1 MMSHERL
8 DVYQVS
14 IKFLAVA
21 RRIIKKL
28 PRGNADLADHLKR
41 ASRAVPLLIAEGV
54 GKVTAAHK
62 AKYFADARGESF
74 ECAACLDVM
83 REEDLVEPE
92 DFDAGQRAA
101 GATGEHAHTNVQI
114 GRSRDWRR

>member
-1 MMSHERL
+1 V

-14 IKFLAVA
+14 IRFLVLA

-54 GKVTAAHK
+54 GKVTTAHK
-62 AKYFADARGESF
+62 AKFFADARGESF

-83 REEDLVEPE
+83 RQEDLVDAE
-92 DFDAGQRAA
+92 DFDPGKVLLERQVSMLTRMC
-101 GATGEHAHTNVQI
+101 
-114 GRSRDWRR
+114 R

>member
-8 DVYQVS
+8 DVYRAS
-14 IKFLAVA
+14 IGFLALA
-21 RRIIKKL
+21 RRIIKRL
-28 PRGNADLADHLKR
+28 PRGNADLADQLRR

-54 GKVTAAHK
+54 GKVTTVHK

-83 REEDLVEPE
+83 QEEGLVDTDCFEQGKE
-92 DFDAGQRAA
+92 LLERQVAMLTRMC
-101 GATGEHAHTNVQI
+101 
-114 GRSRDWRR
+114 R